1 MTKFKLLLKN
11 PILDSYKHL
20 LLNDN
25 YVTEILGYAPAIPNI
40 QNKPFI
46 FSCFALSVDGKLYYP
61 DARSGFSIASSNI
74 HATEEEKKADLFILM
89 LARTIADAI
98 IVGSNSLK
106 NEHGN
111 FLPDIAD
118 SKLQNIH
125 YNRTGSLL
133 PTAFVICRD
142 LSNIN
147 FSDKLFSN
155 DSHQVVICCINNH
168 VNLAKLPNTYEQIN
182 FTNWINKQALKLK
195 NILICNTLDELI
207 LKMHKVGF
215 NIILNESPYFHHQLL
230 QLKLLDEIWVNYS
243 GSYIGGNLNGLGG
256 AQKPFNS
263 NNHPD
268 CELLT
273 LHTIGY
279 NFIYTRQKILY

>member
-1 MTKFKLLLKN
+1 LTKLKLLLKN

-20 LLNDN
+20 LLNDG
-25 YVTEILGYAPAIPNI
+25 YITETLGYTLAIPNI

-61 DARSGFSIASSNI
+61 DVKSGFNIASCNYHS
-74 HATEEEKKADLFILM
+74 TEKERKADLFILM
-89 LARTIADAI
+89 LARAMSDAL
-98 IVGSNSLK
+98 IVGTNSLR
-106 NEHGN
+106 NEFGN

-118 SKLQNIH
+118 SNLRNIR
-125 YNRTGSLL
+125 YNRTGSLA
-133 PTAFVICRD
+133 PTTFVICRD

-147 FSDKLFSN
+147 FSDKMFSN
-155 DSHQVVICCINNH
+155 DSHQVVICCINSH
-168 VNLAKLPNTYEQIN
+168 VDLDVLPNTYAQLDFN
-182 FTNWINKQALKLK
+182 NWMIKEDLKLK
-195 NILICNTLDELI
+195 NILICSTLDELI

-230 QLKLLDEIWVNYS
+230 QLKLLDEIWLNYS
-243 GSYIGGNLNGLGG
+243 GSYIGGNLYGLGG
-256 AQKPFNS
+256 TQQPFDS
-263 NNHPD
+263 KSHPD

-273 LHTIGY
+273 LHTVGY